1 MSAATEA
8 AAAATAGGRA
18 GRGSAATARTKKVKA
33 QPTPKPTAVDIR
45 IGSEPRVDLLPA
57 EIRTARKHEQI
68 VRRMVVGLIGAVA
81 VVALAVVGANALA
94 FSAGFSL
101 GLEQARGTQIL
112 QAQGKYNSLRATQ
125 SELALVKAAQAV
137 GGATEIDWNARGT
150 ELIGALPPGTSI
162 TNVTIDSATP
172 VTVYQ
177 QSTVPGATPRV
188 ASATVTISAPSLPAV
203 SRWLS
208 TIGALPDVVETDAG
222 AVTLQSGG
230 AYQAIATIRY
240 GISAWDG
247 TYLPKTGSK

>member
-8 AAAATAGGRA
+8 AAAATTGARA
-18 GRGSAATARTKKVKA
+18 SRGSAAARTKKAKA

-45 IGSEPRVDLLPA
+45 IGAEPRVDLLPA

-68 VRRMVVGLIGAVA
+68 VRRMIVGLIGAVA
-81 VVALAVVGANALA
+81 VVAVAVIGANALA

-137 GGATEIDWNARGT
+137 GGATEIDWNTRGT
-150 ELIGALPPGTSI
+150 DLIGALPPGAAI

-172 VTVYQ
+172 VTLYQ

-188 ASATVTISAPSLPAV
+188 ASATVTITAPSLPVV
-203 SRWLS
+203 SQWLD
-208 TIGALPDVVETDAG
+208 TIGSLPDVVETDAG
-222 AVTLQSGG
+222 AVTLQSEGS
-230 AYQAIATIRY
+230 YKAIATIRY
-240 GISAWDG
+240 GVSAWDG
-247 TYLPKTGSK
+247 KYLPKSGSK

>member
-8 AAAATAGGRA
+8 AAAATGARS
-18 GRGSAATARTKKVKA
+18 GRGSAGAARTKKAKA

-45 IGSEPRVDLLPA
+45 IGSEPRVDLLPT

-68 VRRMVVGLIGAVA
+68 VRRMIVGLIAAVA
-81 VVALAVVGANALA
+81 VVAVAVVGANALA

-101 GLEQARGTQIL
+101 GLEQSRGTRIL
-112 QAQGKYNSLRATQ
+112 QAQGKFNSLRATQ

-172 VTVYQ
+172 VTLYQ

-188 ASATVTISAPSLPAV
+188 GSATVTIAAPSLPAV
-203 SRWLS
+203 SQWLS
-208 TIGALPDVVETDAG
+208 TIGTLPDVVETDAG

-230 AYQAIATIRY
+230 SYQAIATIRY
-240 GISAWDG
+240 GVSAWDG
-247 TYLPKTGSK
+247 KYLPKTGSK